1 MEVVAV
7 LSYSF
12 VYAWCRCSPVFDVDI
27 AAKYKGHSHKYN
39 FHFFVMINFLSFD
52 FSSLNLGK
60 VIVSK
65 LNHCSSRI
73 NFLHEKVVLEVCVN
87 GSHRAQTILAQS

>member
-1 MEVVAV
+1 MEVVAF
-7 LSYSF
+7 LPYSF
-12 VYAWCRCSPVFDVDI
+12 VYAWWWWSAVFDVDI
-27 AAKYKGHSHKYN
+27 AAKYKSHSHKYN

-73 NFLHEKVVLEVCVN
+73 NILHEKVVLEVCVN
-87 GSHRAQTILAQS
+87 GSHRAQAILAQI